1 MLSACPSD
9 INRGTVYRTL
19 SSPLCPSRP
28 TVYLRKQRFREA
40 KSHSIRGRAQ
50 SLIRAP
56 WAGGGWALR

>member
-1 MLSACPSD
+1 MLSAGPSD
-9 INRGTVYRTL
+9 TNRVTVYRTL
-19 SSPLCPSRP
+19 SSPLSQQAHCVPE
-28 TVYLRKQRFREA
+28 KAEGQRS